1 MTEKF
6 GRRLKHRSLPV
17 NVWNFIMCISSVSAE
32 SACQWLWP
40 PLQIPR
46 CRCADLYYKNPGS
59 CIPSSHWFYTSG
71 RESCSWHICLWC
83 CCYQDITNSVY
94 MFVHT
99 DRERKTHAHTH
110 VHMNTTH
117 THTLTRTHARTHAR
131 THTNMHTCMHSC
143 FSAKFTH
150 THRPA
155 VILERLHGT
164 VDFFYSG
171 CFVCTDTV
179 VFWRS
184 TVVLGDGRYSG
195 VLNGYCSIRWW
206 WIDTVVFW
214 RGTVVLMD
222 RFSGVLE
229 WYCGVDW
236 WWIDT
241 VVFWRGTVLLDD
253 DG

>member
-1 MTEKF
+1 MFEAQVFACKCLEFYYVYFLCFSWECVSVTLAAPPNSKMSMCGSLLQESW
-6 GRRLKHRSLPV
+6 RLHSL
-17 NVWNFIMCISSVSAE
+17 E
-32 SACQWLWP
+32 
-40 PLQIPR
+40 PLILYKWMRIVQLTHLSMMLLLPR
-46 CRCADLYYKNPGS
+46 HHQQCVYV
-59 CIPSSHWFYTSG
+59 
-71 RESCSWHICLWC
+71 CSYRQGEENTC
-83 CCYQDITNSVY
+83 T
-94 MFVHT
+94 HT
-99 DRERKTHAHTH
+99 RTHEYH
-110 VHMNTTH
+110 TH
-117 THTLTRTHARTHAR
+117 THTHTRTHARKYAYMHAFMLFCQIYP
-131 THTNMHTCMHSC
+131 HTQTSC
-143 FSAKFTH
+143 NIGEAAWNCFFN
-150 THRPA
+150 
-155 VILERLHGT
+155 
-164 VDFFYSG
+164 FYSG

-229 WYCGVDW
+229 GYCGVDW

-241 VVFWRGTVLLDD
+241 VVFWRGTVVLID